1 MTAHGLF
8 FDEGYLF
15 GQEGAGFERIN
26 LACPRRV
33 LVQAMERL
41 RGMPRLNASSVNSH
55 FVHDSFKISS
65 SLSFDGM
72 VF

>member
-1 MTAHGLF
+1 MLWRRMTAHGLF

-41 RGMPRLNASSVNSH
+41 RGMPFRMHLP
-55 FVHDSFKISS
+55 
-65 SLSFDGM
+65 
-72 VF
+72 